1 MRQKVV
7 EDEDKVT
14 EKEQALYRLGVGTL
28 LFLTK
33 HSRPDITTAVS
44 ELSMGMD
51 GASKCN

>member
-1 MRQKVV
+1 MGQKVV

-14 EKEQALYRLGVGTL
+14 EKEQALYRLGVG

-44 ELSMGMD
+44 ELSMSMD